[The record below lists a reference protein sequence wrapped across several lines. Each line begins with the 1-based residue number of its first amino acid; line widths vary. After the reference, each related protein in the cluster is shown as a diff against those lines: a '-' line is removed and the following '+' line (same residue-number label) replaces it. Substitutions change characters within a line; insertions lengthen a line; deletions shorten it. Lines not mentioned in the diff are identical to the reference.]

1 MASDQFQLTAIP
13 FNPKI
18 EQFRLWKLKVQSY
31 LKSFHLSDEIDAE
44 KPADTDKN
52 IKVKTFLLLSID
64 SETLSSLTNL
74 EDVTAHILWS

>member
-18 EQFRLWKLKVQSY
+18 EQFRLWKLKVRLY
-31 LKSFHLSDEIDAE
+31 LKAFHLSDEIDVATH
-44 KPADTDKN
+44 ADTDKN
-52 IKVKTFLLLSID
+52 IKVQIFLLLSID

-74 EDVTAHILWS
+74 EDATAHVL

>member
-18 EQFRLWKLKVQSY
+18 EQFRLWKLKMQSY
-31 LKSFHLSDEIDAE
+31 LKSSHLSDEIDA
-44 KPADTDKN
+44 KKTADTDKD
-52 IKVKTFLLLSID
+52 IKLKTFLLLSID

-74 EDVTAHILWS
+74 EDATAHVL